1 VSADVLIFTCID
13 LEIMMQQF
21 KYIRDTDI
29 EPWKSTVSREVRPG
43 PKTKTDD
50 DIKGALATST
60 RKVVHKLNSL

>member
-1 VSADVLIFTCID
+1 
-13 LEIMMQQF
+13 MMQQF